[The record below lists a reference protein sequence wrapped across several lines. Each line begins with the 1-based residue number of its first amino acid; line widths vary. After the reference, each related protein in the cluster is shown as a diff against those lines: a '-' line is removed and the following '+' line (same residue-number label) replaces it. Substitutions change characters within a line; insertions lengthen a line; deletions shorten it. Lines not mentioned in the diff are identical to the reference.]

1 MAFEGDLK
9 NLPLADVLQTI
20 NQNNL
25 TGTLTVKDS
34 KGDRRI
40 AFSQGFITAFQ
51 PAPGEGRPVIDALAK
66 RRIVARNE
74 AEKARGGFL
83 GKRKTLRMA
92 LASRGLVTEE
102 DYVKVVK
109 EDVLEG
115 IYELFLETD
124 RTFKFEDGQTDLTS
138 WDQDQI
144 AAEVRLPA
152 APIVMEGARRCDEW
166 SRIRRSIGSFN
177 EVLVRDGG
185 PEEDDDNTTKELL
198 QLADGS
204 RDLGTVLD
212 HLPVPRFKGC
222 ESAASLIAS
231 RRLRPASVNEYVTLG
246 GQAEE
251 RGAFDEAARLYE
263 RGLSTE
269 RGNLTLRQ
277 RRASALERAGRKAE
291 AADEHKLLAGAFIEQ
306 GKKLEAAN
314 ELTRASDL
322 APRDPVPLEK
332 RLQLAHEAQDKEV
345 ARVTAARLAALF
357 EDLGLQDKARDTIR
371 AHLARWPDDDEVREK
386 LGELLHRQ
394 GDQRGAL
401 NEWVELGNRALRA
414 EALALAAAR
423 FRKAVELDPG
433 DQTVRTL
440 LRDIETGEITARRI
454 RRMKRIW
461 FSIAAAILITLIAT
475 LAREAWAGHELAN
488 FNRDHGYHLV
498 AQGGLDETYDALNLL
513 LVTRDDYP
521 YTLAAYE
528 ADELAVSLVEIYAD
542 TWDQVRASSILPQEG
557 RGKAIATDVV
567 KERLR
572 TILGVDKASEHSL
585 EATVRSGEALL
596 RQGKRAEAE
605 AAFRSAIVRVEGAR
619 VILERAMGATRRAD
633 WFQGYVDR
641 LDNVHLRARIGQVK
655 TLPLS
660 DKALRRLDEKVGAH
674 MPSVD

>member
-1 MAFEGDLK
+1 VAFEGDLK

-25 TGTLTVKDS
+25 TGTLTVRDA

-66 RRIVARNE
+66 RRIVARSE

-102 DYVKVVK
+102 DYIKVVK

-124 RTFKFEDGQTDLTS
+124 RTFKFEDGQTDLTT

-185 PEEDDDNTTKELL
+185 GEEGDDDTTRELL

-212 HLPVPRFKGC
+212 QLPVPRFKGC
-222 ESAASLIAS
+222 EAAAGLIAS

-263 RGLSTE
+263 RGLTTE
-269 RGNLTLRQ
+269 RGNLGLRQ
-277 RRASALERAGRKAE
+277 RRANALERAGRKAE
-291 AADEHKLLAGAFIEQ
+291 AADERKLLAGAFMEQ
-306 GKKLEAAN
+306 GKKQEAAA
-314 ELTRASDL
+314 ELTRAADL

-332 RLQLAHEAQDKEV
+332 KLQLAHEAQDKES
-345 ARVTAARLAALF
+345 ARVMAARLAALF
-357 EDLGLQDKARDTIR
+357 EDLGLQDKARDTLR

-386 LGELLHRQ
+386 LAELLHRQ
-394 GDQRGAL
+394 GDPRGAL

-461 FSIAAAILITLIAT
+461 FSIGSAVLITLIAT
-475 LAREAWAGHELAN
+475 LAREAWAGHELAR
-488 FNRDHGYHLV
+488 FNSQVGYPKIAV
-498 AQGGLDETYDALNLL
+498 GSLDDNYDALYVLL
-513 LVTRDDYP
+513 LTRDDYP
-521 YTLAAYE
+521 YTFAAYE
-528 ADELAVSLVEIYAD
+528 ADELSITLVEIYAD
-542 TWDQVRASSILPQEG
+542 TWDQVRAGTVLPPEG
-557 RGKAIATDVV
+557 RGKAIATDLV
-567 KERLR
+567 KNRLE
-572 TILGVDKASEHSL
+572 TILGVDKSSEHSL
-585 EATVRSGEALL
+585 EGTVRAAEALL
-596 RQGKRAEAE
+596 QQGERTRAEAL
-605 AAFRSAIVRVEGAR
+605 FRTVVGTVEGAR
-619 VILERAMGATRRAD
+619 VMLERAQGATRRAD

-641 LDNVHLRARIGQVK
+641 LDKAHLRARIGQVR
-655 TLPLS
+655 TLPLA
-660 DKALRRLDEKVGAH
+660 DKVRRRLEEKVGAH